1 MGETKESMTAKV
13 NAKGDEIR
21 KQKAAKAPKEVIMPL
36 VAELCA
42 TLPPRPP
49 QTSRRPSG

>member
-42 TLPPRPP
+42 TPAPPLQAPR
-49 QTSRRPSG
+49 QPSG